1 MVAAGRDDPLAAKVG
16 AMLRRFDSEGAP
28 LGSMIAD
35 ESGQTVA
42 TGPGRDRPTIEHPS
56 GSVRPGGR
64 LQNGHS
70 RVRLPPGTLHINHPG
85 RPMTFNN
92 STATWPAYDRTAFLG
107 NCKAMV
113 ERAERLRAEMDTKV
127 CVFDGTIAEFR
138 AELDRLGMIKPPG
151 PAHPLGFSALDGLE
165 VREFGGKVYAGT
177 RAALKKKLPFLYPLD
192 MPPLGSRDVTPCP
205 HSPPSSPTS
214 SPPT

>member
-1 MVAAGRDDPLAAKVG
+1 
-16 AMLRRFDSEGAP
+16 
-28 LGSMIAD
+28 
-35 ESGQTVA
+35 
-42 TGPGRDRPTIEHPS
+42 
-56 GSVRPGGR
+56 
-64 LQNGHS
+64 
-70 RVRLPPGTLHINHPG
+70 
-85 RPMTFNN
+85 MTFNN